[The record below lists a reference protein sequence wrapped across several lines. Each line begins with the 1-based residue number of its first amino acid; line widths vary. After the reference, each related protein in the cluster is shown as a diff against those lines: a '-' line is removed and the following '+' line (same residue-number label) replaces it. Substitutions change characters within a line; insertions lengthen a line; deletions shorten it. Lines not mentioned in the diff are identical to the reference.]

1 MVPDHDEGADLPF
14 CLGICFPAIW
24 ILFVE
29 KGMMRNEIDL
39 SIDRYDPS
47 VAYATSCS
55 CSHPQIK

>member
-29 KGMMRNEIDL
+29 KGMIGTRSTYL
-39 SIDRYDPS
+39 SFGMIR
-47 VAYATSCS
+47 
-55 CSHPQIK
+55 Q